1 MRLCLN
7 KDFFKLPKND
17 FKSFCLRR
25 SRMRSI
31 ILIGYIACHFI
42 QIQYLIDDPE
52 IEVLIKKI
60 EIQNNILEEYN
71 RKVGNYERIKD
82 IF

>member
-1 MRLCLN
+1 V
-7 KDFFKLPKND
+7 
-17 FKSFCLRR
+17 
-25 SRMRSI
+25 
-31 ILIGYIACHFI
+31 
-42 QIQYLIDDPE
+42 IDDTE

-71 RKVGNYERIKD
+71 RKIGNYERIKD